1 MAYRKITT
9 AEMVGHKV
17 SELADTPAISS
28 QALKERFDSLST
40 DVIIPAF
47 NELSEQIEN
56 SGIDK
61 KIESDKITNMKLDED
76 NNIVV
81 SEDNGVTYKQ
91 TNSAGHIVQ
100 NGSGKDF
107 PARSRL
113 QFSDN
118 VVITDN
124 PRQNKTFIS
133 IPPGEK
139 GDKGEAATVRVGQ
152 VESADEAYVENIG
165 SAHYAIFN
173 FGIPRGDKGDAATVR
188 VGKVQSGE
196 NPSVSNSG
204 TTSDAVLNF
213 VLPKGDKGD
222 PGTGLTLLDIYA
234 TIEALQSAHPTG
246 QRGDAYIVG
255 DALNNTVYLW
265 SVDANSWVDVGQL
278 KGEKGDKGAAGTINV
293 GTVTESAVPF
303 VENVGTSEN
312 AVLNFGL
319 QRGEKGE
326 QGNAATISIGTVSSG
341 AEPSVSNS
349 GTPTNAILDFVV
361 PKGDRGE
368 KGNPTTVNGKDG
380 ENITLYGTDIV
391 MGESDDTPIA
401 TAVSNAV
408 EKATNVEKQISDV
421 FHYPDA
427 LTLEEIAASTDLTNK
442 LPSASAVSELN
453 SSLGG
458 VQFGIDGEG
467 NRCYLGADGSLV
479 PFSSYAF
486 LTFTNYSQLFTIDF
500 KPKCVIGVAKEKNET
515 QIVTVSTYD
524 MINERRIWDFNGKI
538 YDETSVLGKW
548 LKWNPDTKQIGMQVN
563 QDITNGILLVV
574 G

>member
-81 SEDNGVTYKQ
+81 SEDNGVTYRQ

-100 NGSGKDF
+100 NGAGKDF

-165 SAHYAIFN
+165 SAHDAIFN
-173 FGIPRGDKGDAATVR
+173 FGIPRGDKGDAATIR

-234 TIEALQSAHPTG
+234 TLEALQSAHPTG

-293 GTVTESAVPF
+293 GTVTESSVPF

-341 AEPSVSNS
+341 TEPSVSNS
-349 GTPTNAILDFVV
+349 GTPTNAVLDFVV

-380 ENITLYGTDIV
+380 ENITLYGTDIM

-401 TAVSNAV
+401 TAVNNAV
-408 EKATNVEKQISDV
+408 EKATNVEGQISDV

-453 SSLGG
+453 SSLSD
-458 VQFGIDGEG
+458 VKYMILDNSVRLVYNDFIAIIQLYPQLITSEQEG
-467 NRCYLGADGSLV
+467 WA
-479 PFSSYAF
+479 
-486 LTFTNYSQLFTIDF
+486 I
-500 KPKCVIGVAKEKNET
+500 
-515 QIVTVSTYD
+515 VSTLPEGIRPKNACFAVAYTND
-524 MINERRIWDFNGKI
+524 AKTFNVSYVLPLRLTNDGI
-538 YDETSVLGKW
+538 ISVYLYADKLSARPTG
-548 LKWNPDTKQIGMQVN
+548 Q
-563 QDITNGILLVV
+563 LVFFIDK
-574 G
+574 

>member
-9 AEMVGHKV
+9 AEMVGHKI

-47 NELSEQIEN
+47 NELSEQIQN

-107 PARSRL
+107 PARSRM

-152 VESADEAYVENIG
+152 VESSEEAYVENIG
-165 SAHYAIFN
+165 SGHDAIFN
-173 FGIPRGDKGDAATVR
+173 FGIPRGDKGDAATIR
-188 VGKVQSGE
+188 IGNVQSGE

-204 TTSDAVLNF
+204 TTSEAVLNF

-222 PGTGLTLLDIYA
+222 PGTGLTLLDTYA
-234 TIEALQSAHPTG
+234 TLDALQSAHPTG

-326 QGNAATISIGTVSSG
+326 QGNSATISIGTVSSG
-341 AEPSVSNS
+341 AVPSVTNS
-349 GTPTNAILDFVV
+349 GTPTNAVLDFVV
-361 PKGDRGE
+361 PKGDRGD

-380 ENITLYGTDIV
+380 ENITLYGTDIM
-391 MGESDDTPIA
+391 MGERDDTPIA

-408 EKATNVEKQISDV
+408 EKATNVEGQISDV

-453 SSLGG
+453 SSLEWELINTISHTTAEHTEILSKNLSDYKE
-458 VQFGIDGEG
+458 VKIV
-467 NRCYLGADGSLV
+467 CIGSTNLMV
-479 PFSSYAF
+479 SNVFDTSF
-486 LTFTNYSQLFTIDF
+486 LSDT
-500 KPKCVIGVAKEKNET
+500 E
-515 QIVTVSTYD
+515 IV
-524 MINERRIWDFNGKI
+524 
-538 YDETSVLGKW
+538 
-548 LKWNPDTKQIGMQVN
+548 
-563 QDITNGILLVV
+563 LVV
-574 G
+574 GGQQLNSAYGFGVFLGAKNNKFKFPINAITENGAGINGTFYIYVR

>member
-81 SEDNGVTYKQ
+81 SEDNGVTYRQ
-91 TNSAGHIVQ
+91 TNSAGHIIQ

-107 PARSRL
+107 PARSRM

-165 SAHYAIFN
+165 SGHDAIFN
-173 FGIPRGDKGDAATVR
+173 FGIPRGDKGDAATIR

-204 TTSDAVLNF
+204 TTSEAVLNF

-234 TIEALQSAHPTG
+234 TLEALQSAHPAG

-293 GTVTESAVPF
+293 GTVTESDVPF

-349 GTPTNAILDFVV
+349 GTPTNAVLDFVV

-401 TAVSNAV
+401 TAVNNAV
-408 EKATNVEKQISDV
+408 EKATNVEGQISDV

-453 SSLGG
+453 SSLESVKVYETTFKAGTFTG
-458 VQFGIDGEG
+458 SLTVVSNTVNLPKGSYVIVGNLPSIIANSESNFAVKVGDATVTIVKANEEYKSFCGAITIDNPADLYLNGANNINIKLDYVQFGYIK
-467 NRCYLGADGSLV
+467 AIKV
-479 PFSSYAF
+479 
-486 LTFTNYSQLFTIDF
+486 
-500 KPKCVIGVAKEKNET
+500 K
-515 QIVTVSTYD
+515 
-524 MINERRIWDFNGKI
+524 
-538 YDETSVLGKW
+538 
-548 LKWNPDTKQIGMQVN
+548 
-563 QDITNGILLVV
+563 
-574 G
+574 